1 MWRLLRTNSRFRRLF
16 IAEAV
21 TNFGETAVYLSLAIW
36 VKDLT
41 GSNAAAGIVFL
52 AITAPGL
59 AAPLLGHIVDRA
71 RQRRLLMIRMY
82 SVMALF
88 FLALLAV
95 RGSGQ
100 LWIIYVV
107 TFAYGILSATPARP
121 ALLKD
126 FLPSQDAAPA
136 RSLLFSASEG
146 IRIVS
151 PAAGAGIYVAF
162 GGSALAILGSATF
175 VAGSLLLASIKIE
188 ESEPEPADL
197 EEPFRKSVVAGFH
210 FVRRV
215 PYLLRLSLVAVA
227 FMAVVGL
234 LETAIFAANQGLGE
248 KAAFLGVITS
258 FQGGGSVVGG
268 LIAGNVVDKQG
279 ESRSTGF
286 GYALMGAGLLLCLLH
301 SVPLFLLGVAFF
313 GFGMPL
319 VLVALGTAY
328 HLFTPSRMQGRANAA
343 LGAVTGAA
351 QTASIA
357 AGAALINEFGY
368 RSMYLLMACVSL
380 ACAAIAALGRVSRP
394 EVVKSV
400 ADDEETDDTTAAAGI
415 GHTDAPAVLASFG
428 EQHSIDQH
436 SIDQDL
442 VVPAGVATA
451 PEISR

>member
-1 MWRLLRTNSRFRRLF
+1 MWKLLRTNRRFRRLF

-21 TNFGETAVYLSLAIW
+21 TSFGETAVYLSLAIW

-41 GSNAAAGIVFL
+41 GSSAAAGIVFL
-52 AITAPGL
+52 VLTAPGL
-59 AAPLLGHIVDRA
+59 AAPLFGHVVDRA
-71 RQRRLLMIRMY
+71 RHRRVLMIRLY
-82 SVMALF
+82 SLMAVV
-88 FLALLAV
+88 FLSLLAV

-100 LWIIYVV
+100 VWIIYVV
-107 TFAYGILSATPARP
+107 TFAYGILTNFPARP

-162 GGSALAILGSATF
+162 GGSALALLGAGTF
-175 VAGSLLLASIKIE
+175 VAGALLLSSIKIE
-188 ESEPEPADL
+188 ESEPEPSAQD
-197 EEPFRKSVVAGFH
+197 EPLRKSVIAGFR
-210 FVRRV
+210 FVRSV
-215 PYLLRLSLVAVA
+215 PYLLRLSLVTVA

-248 KAAFLGVITS
+248 KAAFVGVITS
-258 FQGGGSVVGG
+258 CQGGGSVIGG
-268 LIAGNVVDKQG
+268 LISGKVVDKQG
-279 ESRSTGF
+279 ETKSTAI
-286 GYALMGAGLLLCLLH
+286 GYALMGIGLALCLLK
-301 SVPLFLLGVAFF
+301 SVPLFLAGAVFI

-357 AGAALINEFGY
+357 AGAALIGMFGY
-368 RSMYLLMACVSL
+368 RPMYLVMACTAL
-380 ACAAIAALGRVSRP
+380 ACAVAANVGRVRRP

-400 ADDEETDDTTAAAGI
+400 ADADQDATDQDAATDQDSVAAAI
-415 GHTDAPAVLASFG
+415 
-428 EQHSIDQH
+428 EDQH
-436 SIDQDL
+436 LILSANAI
-442 VVPAGVATA
+442 PAS
-451 PEISR
+451 EISR